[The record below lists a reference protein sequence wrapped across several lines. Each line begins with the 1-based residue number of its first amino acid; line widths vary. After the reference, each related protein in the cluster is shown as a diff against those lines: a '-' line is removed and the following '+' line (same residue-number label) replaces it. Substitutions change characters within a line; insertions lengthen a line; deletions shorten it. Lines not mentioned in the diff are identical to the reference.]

1 MLQIRPADA
10 RGMTLTDWLDSRH
23 SFSFGDYRDPD
34 WMGFSNLRVI
44 NEDRVAPGG
53 GFPTHGHRDMEIITY
68 VLEGALAHRDS
79 LGNGTVIRPG
89 EVQRMSAGNGVR
101 HSEFNHSQTEPVHFL
116 QIWLLPNRTG
126 LAAGY
131 AQQTFSSALL
141 RGRLCLLVS
150 PDGREGSLSAHQDAS
165 LYAALLTADER
176 LDHPL
181 PVGARAYVQV
191 ARGRVDVNDVPLG
204 PGDGVA
210 LSDVPEVR
218 IRGLDAAEVLLFEL
232 P

>member
-1 MLQIRPADA
+1 
-10 RGMTLTDWLDSRH
+10 
-23 SFSFGDYRDPD
+23 
-34 WMGFSNLRVI
+34 
-44 NEDRVAPGG
+44 
-53 GFPTHGHRDMEIITY
+53 
-68 VLEGALAHRDS
+68 
-79 LGNGTVIRPG
+79 VIRPG

-101 HSEFNHSQTEPVHFL
+101 HSELNHSQTEPVHFL

-131 AQQTFSSALL
+131 AQQAFPPAVL

-150 PDGREGSLSAHQDAS
+150 PDGREGSLPAHQDAS
-165 LYAALLTADER
+165 LYATLLTAGER

-181 PVGARAYVQV
+181 PFGARAYVQV
-191 ARGRVDVNDVPLG
+191 ARGGVEVNDVRLG
-204 PGDGVA
+204 SGDGVA
-210 LSDVPEVR
+210 LSDTPEVR